1 METNNGFHLIFMTES
16 PFEGEGSSA
25 EMIRITQ
32 LAASLTL
39 YSFLTISDVI
49 FEADMFTNCLHL
61 TPEEDLHSAV
71 SWE

>member
-1 METNNGFHLIFMTES
+1 METNNGFHLIFMTET

-39 YSFLTISDVI
+39 YSFLMISGVI

-61 TPEEDLHSAV
+61 TPEEDFHSAV